1 MVHFLVSNCRVTPDL
16 AKRQVRSLQVP
27 FLGSVTEKQNT
38 LQMKQFTH
46 FDLKLLV
53 LLAQF
58 SNTNVRHYE
67 PLANCALLINPRK
80 IIKIFCIISVAG
92 NNKNYL
98 DIVEC

>member
-1 MVHFLVSNCRVTPDL
+1 MVHFLVSNYRVTPDL

-27 FLGSVTEKQNT
+27 FLASVTEKQNT
-38 LQMKQFTH
+38 LQMKQFTR
-46 FDLKLLV
+46 FDLKL

-58 SNTNVRHYE
+58 SNMNVRHYG
-67 PLANCALLINPRK
+67 PLANCALLINPPK

-92 NNKNYL
+92 NNKDYL